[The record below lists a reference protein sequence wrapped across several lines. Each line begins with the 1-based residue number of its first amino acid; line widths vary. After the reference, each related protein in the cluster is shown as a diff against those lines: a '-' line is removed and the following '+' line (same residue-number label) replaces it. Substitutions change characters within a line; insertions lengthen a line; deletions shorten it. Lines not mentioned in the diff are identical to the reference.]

1 MIKQSRKLIIR
12 NDRTRFKVIQA
23 EITVTEQEIDKPEGG
38 VKKKKK
44 EIRFSIDG
52 IIKKK

>member
-23 EITVTEQEIDKPEGG
+23 EITITEQEIDKPEGG
-38 VKKKKK
+38 VKKKK